1 MKLRLGDTVIE
12 LEHVAYAKKVSN
24 YLVAIYFIGLKEPL
38 SVRCGTD
45 EGSLARYPGDAE
57 SLMSK
62 IESHKKEENITFQ
75 SSIE

>member
-24 YLVAIYFIGLKEPL
+24 YLVAIYFIGRNEPL
-38 SVRCGTD
+38 NVRCGTD
-45 EGSLARYPGDAE
+45 EGRLTGYTGEAE

-62 IESHKKEENITFQ
+62 IESQEKEENITFQ
-75 SSIE
+75 SSRE

>member
-12 LEHVAYAKKVSN
+12 LEHVAYAKKISN
-24 YLVAIYFIGLKEPL
+24 YLVAIYFIGLNEPL
-38 SVRCGTD
+38 NVRCGTD
-45 EGSLARYPGDAE
+45 EGSIAGYIGDAD

-75 SSIE
+75 SRIE